1 MAKRIK
7 KVFHPL
13 IHTLAV
19 GMVVTILLGGCSTP
33 ASLPPNVAAGLKD
46 LQMEGVSVKGQIEK
60 TVMALKD
67 LMANPKK
74 DMTPQFTRFSQEF
87 DALEA
92 KVEKAAE
99 QRATTETTIEEQFLT
114 WEENLKKL
122 RDEELRGRAAERRAA
137 TEATYSEIQQKL
149 TALKKVGGPFMA
161 DLTDT
166 RRYLNDDLTKEGI
179 EIIRPTAERVFDR
192 KSTVMEHLDA
202 TLETLHKA
210 IERN

>member
-1 MAKRIK
+1 MSKPIRN
-7 KVFHPL
+7 VLHPIVRKL
-13 IHTLAV
+13 AAGIMVTLF
-19 GMVVTILLGGCSTP
+19 LSGCSTP
-33 ASLPPNVAAGLKD
+33 ASLPPKVAAGLKD
-46 LQMEGVSVKGQIEK
+46 LHMEGVSVKGQIEK
-60 TVMALKD
+60 TVGALKN
-67 LMANPKK
+67 LISNPKEDIK
-74 DMTPQFTRFSQEF
+74 PQFQQFSQEF
-87 DALEA
+87 EALEA
-92 KVEKAAE
+92 KVEKAVE
-99 QRATTETTIEEQFLT
+99 QRAKTETTVEKQFLA

-137 TEATYSEIQQKL
+137 TEATYSEIQQNL

-192 KSTVMEHLDA
+192 KSTVIEHLDT